1 MIWSD
6 LMAENMNLINQYQ
19 FLQQQL
25 QAILM
30 QKEDSKLEL
39 MENEKA
45 LEEIKKSNVKEIY
58 KIVGQIMI
66 KKDVE
71 EAKKEI
77 EEKISDLE
85 IRLSAFEKTEQKIN
99 EKLKELEPKIQKL
112 LSG

>member
-1 MIWSD
+1 MK
-6 LMAENMNLINQYQ
+6 MAGEEMNLINQYQ
-19 FLQQQL
+19 LLQQQL
-25 QAILM
+25 QAIIM

-45 LEEIKKSNVKEIY
+45 LEEIKKSDVKEVY

-71 EAKKEI
+71 EAKKEL

-99 EKLKELEPKIQKL
+99 DKLKELEPKIQKML
-112 LSG
+112 TG

>member
-1 MIWSD
+1 
-6 LMAENMNLINQYQ
+6 MAGEEMNLINQYQ
-19 FLQQQL
+19 LLQQQL
-25 QAILM
+25 QAIIM

-45 LEEIKKSNVKEIY
+45 LEEIKKSDVKEVY

-66 KKDVE
+66 KKDAE
-71 EAKKEI
+71 EARKEL

-99 EKLKELEPKIQKL
+99 DKLKELEPKIQKML
-112 LSG
+112 TD

>member
-1 MIWSD
+1 
-6 LMAENMNLINQYQ
+6 MAEEMNLINQYQ
-19 FLQQQL
+19 LLQQQL
-25 QAILM
+25 QAILI

-45 LEEIKKSNVKEIY
+45 LEEIKKSDVKEVY
-58 KIVGQIMI
+58 KIVGQIMV

-71 EAKKEI
+71 EVKKEI

-99 EKLKELEPKIQKL
+99 EKLKELEPKIQKM

>member
-1 MIWSD
+1 
-6 LMAENMNLINQYQ
+6 MAENMNLINQYQ

>member
-1 MIWSD
+1 
-6 LMAENMNLINQYQ
+6 MAGEEMNLINQYQ

-25 QAILM
+25 QAISI

-39 MENEKA
+39 IENEKA
-45 LEEIKKSNVKEIY
+45 LEEIKNSNVKEVY

-77 EEKISDLE
+77 EEKINDLE
-85 IRLSAFEKTEQKIN
+85 LRLSAFEKTEQKIN
-99 EKLKELEPKIQKL
+99 DKIKELEPKIQKL
-112 LSG
+112 LTG

>member
-1 MIWSD
+1 ME
-6 LMAENMNLINQYQ
+6 MAGEEMNLINQYQ
-19 FLQQQL
+19 LLQQQL
-25 QAILM
+25 QAIIM

-45 LEEIKKSNVKEIY
+45 LEEIKKSDVKEVY

-66 KKDVE
+66 KKDAE
-71 EAKKEI
+71 EARKEL

-99 EKLKELEPKIQKL
+99 DKLKELEPKIQKML
-112 LSG
+112 TD

>member
-1 MIWSD
+1 
-6 LMAENMNLINQYQ
+6 MNLINQYQ

-25 QAILM
+25 QAISI

-39 MENEKA
+39 IENEKA
-45 LEEIKKSNVKEIY
+45 LEEIKNSNVKEVY

-77 EEKISDLE
+77 EEKINDLE
-85 IRLSAFEKTEQKIN
+85 LRLSAFEKTEQKIN
-99 EKLKELEPKIQKL
+99 DKIKELEPKIQKL
-112 LSG
+112 LTG

>member
-1 MIWSD
+1 
-6 LMAENMNLINQYQ
+6 MAGEEMNLINQYQ

-25 QAILM
+25 QAISI

-39 MENEKA
+39 LENEKA
-45 LEEIKKSNVKEIY
+45 LEEIKNSNVKEVY

-66 KKDVE
+66 KKDAE

-85 IRLSAFEKTEQKIN
+85 LRLSAFEKTEQKIS
-99 EKLKELEPKIQKL
+99 EKIKELEPKIQKL
-112 LSG
+112 LTG